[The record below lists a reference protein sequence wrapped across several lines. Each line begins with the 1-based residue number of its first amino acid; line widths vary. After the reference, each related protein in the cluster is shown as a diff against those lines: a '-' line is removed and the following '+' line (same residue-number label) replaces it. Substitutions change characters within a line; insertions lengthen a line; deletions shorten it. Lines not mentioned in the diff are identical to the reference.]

1 MQTTVAKRTKPKNGT
16 GKANTKNEEPIGVDS
31 VLGFVRAL
39 WEATS
44 DADQDV
50 RDELRSQIRTELAR
64 LEKTVRTKI
73 DLARTIRSEH
83 EAQTAQPKLFVEEPV
98 APPPTRF
105 EAPEVRV
112 FVTDLAEHALN
123 LLPKAARFSD
133 LEDYRKFLVEKLS
146 FNSVSTRKRNAN
158 YLVNRFFPGQYLH
171 PDLTAFAAAAGSS
184 RLGDVLFYLTARSE
198 RILQLVAENVVWPAL
213 PVGGVKRSKVRD
225 FVKVH
230 LSADDPAKRTTI
242 AVAQCYAKF
251 GIANVT
257 KTKIAASIRMGD
269 LASFAY
275 LLHLEFPEAGMQ
287 TFGKLLDGPLHKWLL
302 WDRQWMVEQLYVCRQ
317 AGLLTK
323 VSEID
328 SMRQFTTRYS
338 LAEAIPHIV
347 NLIGK
352 ETP

>member
-1 MQTTVAKRTKPKNGT
+1 MQTTVAKRTKPKT
-16 GKANTKNEEPIGVDS
+16 GKANTQNGEPTDLDS
-31 VLGFVRAL
+31 ILGFVRAL

-50 RDELRSQIRTELAR
+50 RDDLRRRISRELSRLDKQVRTRVNLAR
-64 LEKTVRTKI
+64 M
-73 DLARTIRSEH
+73 IRSKY
-83 EAQTAQPKLFVEEPV
+83 EAESAQPKLFVEEPA

-105 EAPEVRV
+105 ETPEVRV
-112 FVTDLAEHALN
+112 FVTDLAEHALKF
-123 LLPKAARFSD
+123 LPEAARFSD
-133 LEDYRKFLVEKLS
+133 VEDYRKFLVEKLS

-171 PDLTAFAAAAGSS
+171 PDLTAFAAAAGEEK
-184 RLGDVLFYLTARSE
+184 LGDVLFYLTARSE

-213 PVGGVKRSKVRD
+213 PVGGVSRSKVRD
-225 FVKVH
+225 FVKDH
-230 LSADDPAKRTTI
+230 LKADDPAKRTTI

-257 KTKIAASIRMGD
+257 KTKITASIRPGD

-302 WDRQWMVEQLYVCRQ
+302 WDRQWMIEQLYLCRQ

-338 LAEAIPHIV
+338 LSEAIPHIV
-347 NLIGK
+347 KLIGK
-352 ETP
+352 EAP